1 MPRQRIKTRTS
12 PVALIGRLV
21 LILFSL
27 ALIWYGLMVVLLFA
41 GVPTDTV
48 DLISG
53 YRTAYDFLSGLTPGS
68 LDNTVVIILVA
79 SGLAA
84 FLIFGFLAYKE
95 VPRPYATRHRLDLV
109 NDERGDV
116 EVAPRAIERVAETAA
131 FQNPAVSAAA
141 GRYGESDLKVDV
153 HVSEARDVLETLRDV
168 QQKVTEALGAHE
180 LPPVPVGVTLT
191 GFDQPQQHREIS

>member
-1 MPRQRIKTRTS
+1 MPRQRIKARTS
-12 PVALIGRLV
+12 PVAFVSRLLLI
-21 LILFSL
+21 IFAL
-27 ALIWYGLMVVLLFA
+27 ALLWYGLMVVLLFA
-41 GVPTDTV
+41 GVPAGTV

-53 YRTAYDFLSGLTPGS
+53 YRTSYDFLSGLTPGS
-68 LDNTVVIILVA
+68 LDNTVILILAA
-79 SGLAA
+79 SGFAA
-84 FLIFGFLAYKE
+84 LLIFGFLAYKE

-141 GRYGESDLKVDV
+141 GRYGESDLTVDV
-153 HVSEARDVLETLRDV
+153 HVSRPRDVLETLRDV
-168 QQKVTEALGAHE
+168 QQKVAEALGAHE

-191 GFDQPQQHREIS
+191 GFDQPQQQREIS